1 MRGVSCIGVILL
13 ATVLAVA
20 TANTGDKVGVK
31 VAVSQA
37 ALGYLKDQMMPVA
50 EAKALAA
57 QIGDMEA
64 RASVPV
70 VGKVDMKIRDMK
82 LNRLHVSNSTIE
94 LVAPSTLAVSF
105 TGLDLDVTLRWHY
118 REVKWPHVSDSGR
131 GEGKTTRASGRVVL
145 ALGTD
150 VQGRPT
156 AKITGCGL
164 GLKDL
169 SLKLHGGASWL
180 YNAVISMFHG
190 KIVRAIDSAVCGALT
205 GDVQALLDK
214 MLAQIPVQE
223 PLGKYFALDYSL
235 ANPGGIVMTA
245 EHELVASSQGE
256 FYPQGGAPGKA
267 PGVPAA
273 MPNSVAN
280 TMFQIFISSF
290 SAQSLGYVAASQ
302 GLVRKDFTKD
312 MAPLMAQAFFTTDF
326 YAQYAPG
333 LVTKYGAGKEVALH
347 FEMHSTPTVA
357 FSEQDKAVV
366 RAGVEMTVRA
376 KNAAGAFEDAFTML
390 LMATCVGSAKVENT
404 VISGELADANATAS
418 LVQSQVGDVDLNG
431 FNDLITFALSMATGT
446 VNEILAKGAPLPS
459 MQGLDFVNPT
469 VLYRNGYIVVTTDI
483 KFTPPF

>member
-1 MRGVSCIGVILL
+1 MRIVSLILL
-13 ATVLAVA
+13 ATILAVA

-31 VAVSQA
+31 VTVSEA

-94 LVAPSTLAVSF
+94 LIAPDTLAVGF

-118 REVKWPHVSDSGR
+118 REVKWPHVADSGR
-131 GEGKTTRASGRVVL
+131 GEGKTTRASGRVVF
-145 ALGTD
+145 AIGTD
-150 VQGRPT
+150 AQGRPT
-156 AKITGCGL
+156 AKIRECGL

-180 YNAVISMFHG
+180 YNAVISLFHG
-190 KIVRAIDSAVCGALT
+190 KIVRAIDGAVCGALT

-223 PLGKYFALDYSL
+223 PLGRYFAIDYSL

-245 EHELVASSQGE
+245 AHELVASSQGE
-256 FYPQGGAPGKA
+256 FYPQGGSPGKA
-267 PGVPAA
+267 PGAPAA
-273 MPNSVAN
+273 MPDSVARA
-280 TMFQIFISSF
+280 MFQIFISSF

-302 GLVRKDFTKD
+302 GLVRRDFTKD
-312 MAPLMAQAFFTTDF
+312 QAPLMAQAFFTTDF

-333 LVTKYGAGKEVALH
+333 LVAKYGAGQEVELH
-347 FEMHSTPTVA
+347 FEMHSTPSVA
-357 FSEQDKAVV
+357 FSARDKAIV

-376 KNAAGAFEDAFTML
+376 RPAAGAAFEDAFTVL

-431 FNDLITFALSMATGT
+431 FNDLITFALSMATT
-446 VNEILAKGAPLPS
+446 AVNEILAKGAPLPS

-469 VLYRNGYIVVTTDI
+469 VLYRDGYIVVTTDI
-483 KFTPPF
+483 KFTPPPF